1 MRKGFNPESLIWKPL
16 GHLGDLV
23 MLSLLW
29 TVFCLPVVTV
39 GPASAALY
47 DAAVHGMRRNDEP
60 LLERFLSTF
69 KRELKQGV
77 LATLPWLA
85 IPPALFF
92 GLDGLLRLA
101 PSLALYPWAV
111 LGSAVLLCFFLLCV
125 QCWLWPTLSRFEMKL
140 GALLT
145 TSLRL
150 AFGHILRS
158 AAMAIL
164 WGAVLWT
171 GLHWVFPLFVGPGL
185 AALLCSFLI
194 EPVFRRYEEK
204 Y

>member
-1 MRKGFNPESLIWKPL
+1 MRKAFNPESLIWKPL

-29 TVFCLPVVTV
+29 TVFCLPVVTL

-47 DAAVHGMRRNDEP
+47 DAAVHGMRRGDEP
-60 LLERFLSTF
+60 LISRFLEVF
-69 KRELKQGV
+69 KRELKEGA
-77 LATLPWLA
+77 LATLPWLVVL
-85 IPPALFF
+85 PALFF

-125 QCWLWPTLSRFEMKL
+125 QCWLWPVLSRFSMRL
-140 GALLT
+140 GALHAT
-145 TSLRL
+145 AARL

-171 GLHWVFPLFVGPGL
+171 GLRWVFPLFVGPGL
-185 AALLCSFLI
+185 AALLSSFLI
-194 EPVFRRYEEK
+194 EPVFQRYEEK
-204 Y
+204 

>member
-1 MRKGFNPESLIWKPL
+1 MRKAFNPESLIWKPL
-16 GHLGDLV
+16 GYLGDLV
-23 MLSLLW
+23 ILSLLW
-29 TVFCLPVVTV
+29 AVCSVPVVTL

-47 DAAVHGMRRNDEP
+47 DAAVHALRRKDEP
-60 LLERFLSTF
+60 LIERFLVTF
-69 KRELKQGV
+69 KRELKQGA

-85 IPPALFF
+85 VPPALFF
-92 GLDGLLRLA
+92 GLDGLLRLV

-111 LGSAVLLCFFLLCV
+111 LGSAVLLCFFLFCV
-125 QCWLWPTLSRFEMKL
+125 QCWLWPVLSRFAMPL

-171 GLHWVFPLFVGPGL
+171 GLRWVFPLFVGPGL

-204 Y
+204 